1 MITEQEAREAASRV
15 CEMVEDRDAGE
26 VGVVTA
32 LRVYGTADIEM
43 AARLARRDVDK
54 VVTWMCDELSR
65 RESEKAERAKPI
77 DAEWLSTC
85 KPDLL
90 FWQKT
95 SEFIEYEFRHQP
107 QPGALK
113 VVVNANGHVGFVVN
127 KSLAACL
134 TTRGQLLDLL
144 AALKGGA

>member
-65 RESEKAERAKPI
+65 RESERAERAKPI
-77 DAEWLSTC
+77 DAEWCLENEARRSNQSGEVMWAFGSVNVYWQESWGVTIEGD
-85 KPDLL
+85 PYDRL
-90 FWQKT
+90 FLP
-95 SEFIEYEFRHQP
+95 EI
-107 QPGALK
+107 
-113 VVVNANGHVGFVVN
+113 
-127 KSLAACL
+127 
-134 TTRGQLLDLL
+134 TTRGQLLDLI
-144 AALKGGA
+144 AALNGGAT